1 MWSDPLAW
9 WIFTFLT
16 HLSEGSRVLHSNP
29 ITHKA
34 ESPPFRLAL
43 LDPSPTVDWS
53 KTEPESCLSLFL
65 EMLVGTEGSGS
76 DWAGLPMK
84 EIENLTAGG
93 AGRSLLLPLAS
104 LLILQ
109 VEKELR
115 T

>member
-1 MWSDPLAW
+1 
-9 WIFTFLT
+9 
-16 HLSEGSRVLHSNP
+16 
-29 ITHKA
+29 
-34 ESPPFRLAL
+34 
-43 LDPSPTVDWS
+43 
-53 KTEPESCLSLFL
+53 
-65 EMLVGTEGSGS
+65 MLVGTEGSGS